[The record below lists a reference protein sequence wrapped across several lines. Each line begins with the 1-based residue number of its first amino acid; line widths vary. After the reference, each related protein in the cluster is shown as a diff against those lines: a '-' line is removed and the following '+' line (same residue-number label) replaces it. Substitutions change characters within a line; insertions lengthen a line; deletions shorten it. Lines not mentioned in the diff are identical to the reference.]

1 MSSRGLGDPLELEL
15 AAQQQQFAGVVID
28 EEGAPVEEAVV
39 YVPDDPSNR
48 ALSDPDGEFTLAA

>member
-28 EEGAPVEEAVV
+28 EQGAPVEGAVV
-39 YVPDDPSNR
+39 YVPAILPT
-48 ALSDPDGEFTLAA
+48 ALFWIPMAS